1 MPSYIMIY
9 KGEATD
15 TADMTPEQ
23 ADEVMSKWGK
33 WMERVGPAMTDVGS
47 PFGQG
52 MEVVDDGTTGDAEP
66 LSGYSIVSAS
76 DLKEAAALTD
86 GHPYL
91 SEGKG
96 NFAIE
101 LYELMPVPVEE

>member
-47 PFGQG
+47 PFGAG
-52 MEVVDDGTTGDAEP
+52 LARCDVGTTGEAEP
-66 LSGYSIVSAS
+66 LSG
-76 DLKEAAALTD
+76 
-86 GHPYL
+86 
-91 SEGKG
+91 
-96 NFAIE
+96 F
-101 LYELMPVPVEE
+101 